1 MELRKL
7 FGHRLW
13 AGVLAVCALACCAW
27 GQQVAATITGRVNDP
42 SGAAVSGAK
51 ITATSVDRG
60 VAYPTTTN
68 SEGYY
73 NLPNLP
79 IGAYNVKWRTP
90 ASRPPRNPIS
100 PWR

>member
-7 FGHRLW
+7 LLNCRLW
-13 AGVLAVCALACCAW
+13 TCVLVVCALACSAL
-27 GQQVAATITGRVNDP
+27 GQQVEATINGRVTDP

-51 ITATSVDRG
+51 VTATSVDRG

-68 SEGYY
+68 GDGYY

-79 IGAYNVKWRTP
+79 IGA
-90 ASRPPRNPIS
+90 
-100 PWR
+100 